1 MSEIQSKPKDLADFL
16 DANPPPRKVAL
27 LVADMLLKVAGE
39 RRRQDRM
46 WGEQNHTMD
55 KWLTILGE
63 EYGEVCQAIGE
74 TVLPNRSKPEQGG
87 YDNIMREL
95 THLAAVS
102 VAMMECLERNRAQWG
117 M

>member
-1 MSEIQSKPKDLADFL
+1 MIVLHKALRA
-16 DANPPPRKVAL
+16 VAI
-27 LVADMLLKVAGE
+27 E
-39 RRRQDRM
+39 RNRQDDM

-63 EYGEVCQAIGE
+63 EFGEVCQAIGE

-102 VAMMECLERNRAQWG
+102 VAMMECMERNRERWG
-117 M
+117 L